1 MNKDLTTN
9 FQYKMMIYFLHTEC
23 INKTVIILFLYYKS
37 EWNSFDFSNLKKK
50 KSKIGL
56 RHLSERNSIDPSSAS
71 PASLKIYL
79 KPPKTNYLLPKHYK
93 VVLKALSP
101 YLQIERKEKQYKKR
115 EINCATS

>member
-1 MNKDLTTN
+1 MLT
-9 FQYKMMIYFLHTEC
+9 YFLHTEF
-23 INKTVIILFLYYKS
+23 INKIVIIFFLYYKS
-37 EWNSFDFSNLKKK
+37 EWNSSDLSNLKK

-56 RHLSERNSIDPSSAS
+56 RHLSERNSMNPSSAS